1 MAVESP
7 PGEKFQG
14 PGPVEPLMAQEGS
27 VQRKHA
33 QAGMAMAAATFAM
46 AVASGAQAA
55 LYLHSFGIDGRTDG
69 FFVAFALYSVFGVF
83 SQSIRVTSAP
93 LLVDRSRGLRL
104 REFGATLGLIALPV
118 ALLTIPLAHPLSLL
132 LAPGLSDP
140 ARAVTQDALP
150 ILGCAMILQLWAA
163 GGATVLAVRDRF
175 NTVAGAY
182 IAGAA
187 SGLVT
192 YLAVSGG
199 TGELSLGYSMLA
211 MAIVTCSLML
221 LGLRNSSQTEEA
233 LPKRPLRLRRLFAT
247 AGLILGRTSIYLA
260 FNALYLI
267 TLAFTTNFAP
277 GDATV
282 LSYAYLFASYLVAGT
297 AFALGMSRIAD
308 MSRGFRTD
316 MRAVLVE
323 TVPPGFRYSMLICAP
338 ALAVFVTAGAS
349 VVGDL
354 FPASFGADDVRILQE
369 FVALL
374 SIWTVAALLVNLLL
388 PAMFALGQ
396 ARFTNLL
403 APALL
408 VVHIAASAAG
418 GLLFGAVG
426 VVGAAFVAPLL
437 FAGAMLAKSGRET
450 MALLGR
456 EIGRDALRFLLLAAT
471 CFGVGATLGAAL
483 GDGLAASAVA
493 GTAGTALYVLLLP
506 LVAPAQVNNVLSS
519 LRPMLRARRPRPRA
533 ATS

>member
-1 MAVESP
+1 VITESP
-7 PGEKFQG
+7 THEKFHG
-14 PGPVEPLMAQEGS
+14 PANVEEVMAQEGS

-46 AVASGAQAA
+46 AAASGLQAA

-93 LLVDRSRGLRL
+93 LLVDGSRALQL
-104 REFGATLGLIALPV
+104 REFAATLALIAVPV

-132 LAPGLSDP
+132 LAPGLSES
-140 ARAVTQDALP
+140 ARSVTQEALP
-150 ILGCAMILQLWAA
+150 ILGGAMILQLWAA
-163 GGATVLAVRDRF
+163 GGATVLAVGDRF

-182 IAGAA
+182 IAGAGA
-187 SGLVT
+187 GLVT
-192 YLAVSGG
+192 YIAVSSSA
-199 TGELSLGYSMLA
+199 GELSLGYSMLA
-211 MAIVTCSLML
+211 MAIATCSLML
-221 LGLRNSSQTEEA
+221 LGLRRGADPVPVAPRRA
-233 LPKRPLRLRRLFAT
+233 LSVRGLFAN
-247 AGLILGRTSIYLA
+247 AGLILGRTCIYLA

-267 TLAFTTNFAP
+267 TLAFTTDFAP

-308 MSRGFRTD
+308 MSRGAVSD
-316 MRAVLVE
+316 MRTVLAD
-323 TVPPGFRYSMLICAP
+323 TVPQGFRYSMLICAP
-338 ALAVFVTAGAS
+338 ALAVFVATGAQI
-349 VVGDL
+349 VGDL
-354 FPASFGADDVRILQE
+354 FPASFSAADVRTLQE

-408 VVHIAASAAG
+408 AIHVAASAVG
-418 GLLFGAVG
+418 GVLFGAVG
-426 VVGAAFVAPLL
+426 VVGAAFIAPAL
-437 FAGAMLAKSGRET
+437 FAAVMLTNGARET
-450 MALLGR
+450 AGELTR
-456 EIGRDALRFLLLAAT
+456 EIGRDALRFLFLAAA
-471 CFGVGATLGAAL
+471 CFGTGAILATAL
-483 GDGLAASAVA
+483 GDGLAGSVLAGAV
-493 GTAGTALYVLLLP
+493 GTALYLVLLP
-506 LVAPAQVNNVLSS
+506 LIAPAQVNIVLDS
-519 LRPMLRARRPRPRA
+519 LRPIIRPRRTGARA
-533 ATS
+533 AV